1 MFANTFLLVHK
12 HATALFLS
20 QLIVYEHLYSL
31 ALYELISNAIFHSPI
46 IINYVIL
53 ICLSILFLKEFF
65 DIS

>member
-31 ALYELISNAIFHSPI
+31 ALFSYIKVSFKRSCSIE
-46 IINYVIL
+46 IL
-53 ICLSILFLKEFF
+53 MN
-65 DIS
+65 